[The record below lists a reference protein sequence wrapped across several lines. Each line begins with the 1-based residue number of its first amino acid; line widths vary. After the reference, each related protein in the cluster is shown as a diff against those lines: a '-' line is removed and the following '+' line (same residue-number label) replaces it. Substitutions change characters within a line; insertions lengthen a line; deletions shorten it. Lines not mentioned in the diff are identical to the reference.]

1 MTRNLAGFGHRCQ
14 AKQSRRDP
22 ARKKSEEPCR
32 EEAPSVVSPPEPHT
46 RGSEKG
52 NAMSSP
58 FVWFH
63 HNGAK
68 SKETQNFEN
77 LLQWKGPKAPA

>member
-1 MTRNLAGFGHRCQ
+1 
-14 AKQSRRDP
+14 
-22 ARKKSEEPCR
+22 
-32 EEAPSVVSPPEPHT
+32 
-46 RGSEKG
+46 
-52 NAMSSP
+52 MSSP